1 MVRRLSPAY
10 PRTAAA
16 LLLTV
21 AAVAAPF
28 VSWYVSGTQHLA
40 QQADLQ
46 QRSLLSD
53 GSSKAV
59 VHAEHL
65 ATRFEV
71 LREAE
76 SRRPFYHYQS
86 LFHDPKGASQG
97 LSVSVSPLAQS
108 PVDPLIEA
116 HFQVDA
122 KGHLTLPT
130 VSEVYPDL
138 GLQHDDEAH
147 CQLLWRLKDVAV
159 FCDIEADTGLVQDVV
174 DLWNETLT
182 EPIAAP
188 VQPMDP
194 FEHVSSENENVARDL
209 YPSQNRPEILW
220 LSTASWEQHL
230 AANDL
235 YADLKLGKGKAA
247 IKPHLNPRMGA
258 AKPLVRIHTA
268 PLAWRT
274 LPIGGELNLAAMR
287 TVETPAGPWTQ
298 GFSIDAASV
307 RLMLANAS
315 LPTTFEPRPARD
327 DGPRRGIVSA
337 PIHGTGWQVSVDLGT
352 ALDRLEAEQ
361 ATGMRNFLRAFI
373 LGAAGAGLAGI
384 LLISM
389 VFYSERLAQQRAQFA
404 AAAAHELRTP
414 LAGLRLYGEMLAEG
428 LGDPSRSRDYARR
441 LAGEAERLGRVV
453 TNVLSFTRLERG
465 GLRLNPQQ
473 GDLSGAV
480 LEAFQR
486 QRPALEEAG
495 ATIELDIENDL
506 PATRFDRD
514 AVHHIVQNLL
524 DNAEKYTRDVENRR
538 IRLILGRDAGEVVLA
553 VVDNGRG
560 IAKSLRRT
568 LFRPFARGEQKDSPE
583 GLGLGLVLVR
593 MLAKAQGADIAYRE
607 ADGGGAE
614 LRVSFPIAEPT

>member
-1 MVRRLSPAY
+1 MVRRLSLAY
-10 PRTAAA
+10 PRTAVA

-28 VSWYVSGTQHLA
+28 ASWYVAGTRQLHREA
-40 QQADLQ
+40 ELQ
-46 QRSLLSD
+46 QKSLSSE
-53 GSSKAV
+53 GSRKAV

-76 SRRPFYHYQS
+76 SRRPFYHYQN

-108 PVDPLIEA
+108 PADPLIEA

-122 KGHLTLPT
+122 KGQLTLPT
-130 VSEVYPDL
+130 VNEVYPEL
-138 GLQHDDEAH
+138 GLQHDDDAQCE
-147 CQLLWRLKDVAV
+147 LLWRLKDVAV
-159 FCDIEADTGLVQDVV
+159 FCDIEADTGLIQDVV
-174 DLWNETLT
+174 DLWAGDLAEPVA
-182 EPIAAP
+182 EPIRP
-188 VQPMDP
+188 TDP
-194 FEHVSSENENVARDL
+194 FEHVSSEVEEVARDL
-209 YPSQNRPEILW
+209 YPSQTRPQVLW

-235 YADLKLGKGKAA
+235 YADLKLGKGPKAEG
-247 IKPHLNPRMGA
+247 PRLA
-258 AKPLVRIHTA
+258 AGTATKPLVEIHTP

-274 LPIGGELNLAAMR
+274 LPIGGEPNLVAMR
-287 TVETPAGPWTQ
+287 TVDTPAGPWTQ
-298 GFSIDAASV
+298 GFSIDADAV
-307 RLMLANAS
+307 RRMLDGAPF
-315 LPTTFEPRPARD
+315 PTTFEPRPAR
-327 DGPRRGIVSA
+327 GEILRRGFVST
-337 PIHGTGWQVSVDLGT
+337 PIYGTGWQVSVDMSS
-352 ALDRLEAEQ
+352 ALDRLESEQ
-361 ATGMRNFLRAFI
+361 EVTESEFLRAFAF
-373 LGAAGAGLAGI
+373 GAAGAGLAGI

-465 GLRLNPQQ
+465 GLRLNPEL
-473 GDLSGAV
+473 GDLRGAV

-486 QRPALEEAG
+486 QKPALEQAG
-495 ATIELDIENDL
+495 ATVELDIADDL
-506 PATRFDRD
+506 PSIRFDRD

-524 DNAEKYTRDVENRR
+524 DNAEKYTRDIENRR
-538 IRLILGRDAGEVVLA
+538 IRLILDRDAGDVILA
-553 VVDNGRG
+553 VADNGNG
-560 IAKSLRRT
+560 IAKNLRRT
-568 LFRPFARGEQKDSPE
+568 LFRPFSRGGQKDSPE

-593 MLAKAQGADIAYRE
+593 MLAKAQGAEIAYRE

-614 LRVSFPIAEPT
+614 LRVMFPAAETV